1 MRGSQRYCSSASLAC
16 IQASVAASECEHT
29 GQIRVCIETHLPA
42 SYLWRFLRQGTPITQ
57 LTRQRAQ
64 MQFAKLRVWDTEH
77 NNGVLIYLLLAERAI
92 EVVADRGM
100 TANVTAAQWQAV
112 IGSMQHAFKRSE
124 FEVGLVLSVT
134 AVTDLLKPH
143 FPKTAQ
149 SQIHLN
155 ELPDAPQL
163 I

>member
-1 MRGSQRYCSSASLAC
+1 MPCPWERFKLGGHAVDTAQRLACQWLSLASLAR
-16 IQASVAASECEHT
+16 IQASVADSEREYT
-29 GQIRVCIETHLPA
+29 GQIRVGVETHLPV
-42 SYLWRFLRQGTPITQ
+42 SYLWRFAMQGTCLSQ

-64 MQFAKLRVWDTEH
+64 
-77 NNGVLIYLLLAERAI
+77 
-92 EVVADRGM
+92 
-100 TANVTAAQWQAV
+100 
-112 IGSMQHAFKRSE
+112 MQHAFKRSE
-124 FEVGLVLSVT
+124 FEVGLALSVT

-155 ELPDAPQL
+155 ELSDAPQL